1 MQELVTIAIPAYK
14 RRWLAEAIDSA
25 LAQDYKNIE
34 LVIVNDHSPQNLDE
48 VVEPYLSD
56 SRVRYFVNEKNL
68 GKESIVHNWNR
79 CLELARGEYFVL
91 LCDDDFLMPNFV
103 STLLA
108 LAEKYPHCNV
118 FHGRRCVKDENTGEM
133 VEDEPWPEYETFE
146 EFLGTYMKGNRKH
159 TITEFLY
166 RTIPIRSL
174 KFKVYPLGWTSDEA
188 SLLLFTKGGGLS
200 SSQKAISVFRRSSE
214 HLSNRNLYQYEKCLA
229 WIDYYSWLR
238 SWLNEDYK
246 EKCAENLNF
255 YIYSV
260 YVTTSFV
267 IRLRILASVPTW
279 AWSNKQ
285 KIILF
290 FKLCRDL
297 IHLT

>member
-34 LVIVNDHSPQNLDE
+34 LVIVNDHSPQNLDK

-91 LCDDDFLMPNFV
+91 LCDDDLLMPNFV

-118 FHGRRCVKDENTGEM
+118 FHGRRQIKKDSSEGLL
-133 VEDEPWPEYETFE
+133 DELIWPEHEDVYSYIQAE
-146 EFLGTYMKGNRKH
+146 LHRQRKH
-159 TITEFLY
+159 TVTEFLL
-166 RTIPIRSL
+166 RTENLRANPYPI
-174 KFKVYPLGWTSDEA
+174 FPIGFYSDNAVVVQQAME
-188 SLLLFTKGGGLS
+188 GGVCS
-200 SSQKAISVFRRSSE
+200 CSKPVCVFRENDE
-214 HLSNRNLYQYEKCLA
+214 HLSKPSSQNFIKAQAAILYYQWLA
-229 WIDYYSWLR
+229 DLLFSGDRTKTYGQLDYDVHYYCRLANYWDRVRIVLKMPKECWGFRQKLLR
-238 SWLNEDYK
+238 V
-246 EKCAENLNF
+246 CGM
-255 YIYSV
+255 I
-260 YVTTSFV
+260 
-267 IRLRILASVPTW
+267 
-279 AWSNKQ
+279 
-285 KIILF
+285 
-290 FKLCRDL
+290 
-297 IHLT
+297 

>member
-91 LCDDDFLMPNFV
+91 LCDDDLLMPNFV

-108 LAEKYPHCNV
+108 LAEKYPQCNV
-118 FHGRRCVKDENTGEM
+118 FHGRRCIKDEITGE
-133 VEDEPWPEYETFE
+133 VTEDEPWPEYESLQ
-146 EFLGTYMKGNRKH
+146 EFVSQYLKEKRQLTV
-159 TITEFLY
+159 TEYLY
-166 RTIPIRSL
+166 RTKKLSEQGYINFP
-174 KFKVYPLGWTSDEA
+174 VGWGSDDA
-188 SLLLFTKGGGLS
+188 TL
-200 SSQKAISVFRRSSE
+200 ISVIGDGGIGSSHDIMVIFRKSDE
-214 HLSNRNLYQYEKCLA
+214 HLSNPSTRCIEKFNA
-229 WIDYYSWLR
+229 
-238 SWLNEDYK
+238 
-246 EKCAENLNF
+246 
-255 YIYSV
+255 
-260 YVTTSFV
+260 T
-267 IRLRILASVPTW
+267 
-279 AWSNKQ
+279 
-285 KIILF
+285 ILF
-290 FKLCRDL
+290 HNWLTQILQELGVRKQILGRMHYLLYCILKNASLVDRTRMLFGFRNTGWNFKERVMIFKNL
-297 IHLT
+297 I